1 VASSILRRVKG
12 RTPNPNFSMDPAT
25 RKLEESIRT
34 RSRIFSHLSASILG
48 LLFVFSLCQFDL
60 DGLKG
65 ILFDGLVRTQW
76 VKMPDP
82 AIQLVAYDDE
92 SSRRHESSARVPAQE
107 IVALLNSLEAESPRA
122 VALLLPVNEKLYS
135 DGELEQI
142 GRSLLKIEN
151 SFIGYTDDDSLGKA
165 PAAALGISPSR
176 YLPGFVSRDTFSY
189 GADSVTRRVMITID
203 GLETVY
209 MRLSELWNRAATEEK
224 KVHNTPYGRAN
235 SLQTFIRWQGPP
247 GTYSPFKSEA
257 VAEQRLPKGSFT
269 GKIVLIGSMISSRRE
284 ADFTYTPYS
293 RYANQTSTLE
303 AAAHGLSTLMHNQ
316 GISKSSATVD
326 WMLAFFVGILTVNL
340 VLYLT
345 PGQGILFVLLEGIL
359 LATSGF
365 CLLRFGNYW
374 LNLAHPLVI
383 AGVGYYLVIPYRL
396 VDEYR
401 KRWHYQEKSEFMA
414 QLELLKSNF
423 LSLISHDLKT
433 PIARIQGNAELVLSG
448 GEKLD
453 GPQRKCLET
462 IVHTTDDLSQY
473 VETVLDLTR
482 IESSQV
488 PIQKSTKDINATVM
502 EVVESKRFLAE
513 EKNIELITKLEPLF
527 SIKFD
532 VKLIRR
538 VIANLVEN
546 AIKYSPPNSRI
557 TLSSRE
563 ENNWIRVTV
572 TDQGMGIPPVE
583 QVKVFQKFYRCENEM
598 TQTTKGTGLGL
609 YLVKYFVEL
618 HQGMVELKSDAGQ
631 GSEFTVSLPV

>member
-1 VASSILRRVKG
+1 ML
-12 RTPNPNFSMDPAT
+12 DPAT

-65 ILFDGLVRTQW
+65 ILFDGIVRTQRA
-76 VKMPDP
+76 KQADP
-82 AIQLVAYDDE
+82 TIQLIAYDDE
-92 SSRRHESSARVPAQE
+92 SSRRYESSVRMPAQE
-107 IVALLNSLEAESPRA
+107 IVALLNTLAAEGPRA
-122 VALLLPVNEKLYS
+122 VALLLPINEKIYS
-135 DGELEQI
+135 DDELERI
-142 GRSLLKIEN
+142 GQAILKIDN
-151 SFIGYTDDDSLGKA
+151 SFIGYTDDESLGKG
-165 PAAALGISPSR
+165 PATALGISPSR
-176 YLPGFVSRDTFSY
+176 YLPGFISRDTFSY

-203 GLETVY
+203 GLESVY
-209 MRLSELWNRAATEEK
+209 YHLSELWNQQASEK
-224 KVHNTPYGRAN
+224 APGNQYRRAN
-235 SLQTFIRWQGPP
+235 SLQTFIQWQGPP
-247 GTYSPFKSEA
+247 GTYLPFKSEA
-257 VAEQRLPKGSFT
+257 VAEHRLPKGTFA
-269 GKIVLIGSMISSRRE
+269 GKIVLIGSLISSKRE
-284 ADFTYTPYS
+284 ADFVLTPYS
-293 RYANQTSTLE
+293 RLPHQTSALE
-303 AAAHGLSTLMHNQ
+303 AAAHGLSTLIRHQ
-316 GISKSSATVD
+316 GITKSSPVLD
-326 WMLAFFVGILTVNL
+326 WVLAFIVGLLTVNL
-340 VLYLT
+340 VLYLA
-345 PGQGILFVLLEGIL
+345 PGQGILFVLFESAVL
-359 LATSGF
+359 LVSGWCF
-365 CLLRFGNYW
+365 LKWQNYW

-433 PIARIQGNAELVLSG
+433 PIARIQGNAELVLNG
-448 GEKLD
+448 AEKLD
-453 GPQRKCLET
+453 DPQRKCLEA

-502 EVVESKRFLAE
+502 EVVESKRFLAQ
-513 EKNIELITKLEPLF
+513 EKNIQLITKLEPLF

-538 VIANLVEN
+538 VLSNLVEN
-546 AIKYSPPNSRI
+546 AIKYSPANSVI
-557 TLSSRE
+557 TLSSKE

-572 TDQGMGIPPVE
+572 TDQGFGIANEE
-583 QVKVFQKFYRCENEM
+583 QPKVFQKFYRCENDN
-598 TQTTKGTGLGL
+598 TRSTKGTGLGL

-618 HQGMVELKSDAGQ
+618 HQGVVELKSELGQ

>member
-1 VASSILRRVKG
+1 MKG
-12 RTPNPNFSMDPAT
+12 PDKNPLMDPAA

-48 LLFVFSLCQFDL
+48 LLFVFSLCQFEL

-65 ILFDGLVRTQW
+65 ILFDGLVRTERT
-76 VKMPDP
+76 KKPDP

-92 SSRRHESSARVPAQE
+92 SSRRHESSQRVPAEE
-107 IVALLNSLEAESPRA
+107 IIAVLNALAGESPRA
-122 VALLLPVNEKLYS
+122 VALLLPINEKLYS
-135 DGELEQI
+135 DAELTQI
-142 GRSLLKIEN
+142 GRALLKIEN

-165 PAAALGISPSR
+165 PPEALGISPSR

-189 GADSVTRRVMITID
+189 GADSVTRRVMLTID
-203 GLETVY
+203 GMETLY
-209 MRLSELWNRAATEEK
+209 LRLSDLWNSGNTLASEK
-224 KVHNTPYGRAN
+224 KLRAKPYGRAN

-257 VAEQRLPKGSFT
+257 VAEQRLPKGSFA
-269 GKIVLIGSMISSRRE
+269 GKIVLVGSQIESKQD
-284 ADFTYTPYS
+284 ADCTYTPYS
-293 RYANQTSTLE
+293 RVPHQTSTLE

-316 GISKSSATVD
+316 GITRSSTAVD
-326 WMLAFFVGILTVNL
+326 WILAFFVGLLTVNL
-340 VLYLT
+340 VLYLA
-345 PGQGILFVLLEGIL
+345 PGRGILFVLGEAGLL
-359 LATSGF
+359 LAVGWG
-365 CLLRFGNYW
+365 LLHWGNYW

-401 KRWHYQEKSEFMA
+401 KRWHFQEKSEFMV

-433 PIARIQGNAELVLSG
+433 PIARIQGNAELVLNRAD
-448 GEKLD
+448 KLD
-453 GPQRKCLET
+453 EPQRQCLEA
-462 IVHTTDDLSQY
+462 IVQTTDDLSQY

-482 IESSQV
+482 IESQQV
-488 PIQKSTKDINATVM
+488 PIQKTTKDINPIVM
-502 EVVESKRFLAE
+502 EVVESKRFLAQ
-513 EKNIELITKLEPLF
+513 EKNIELVTKLEPLF

-538 VIANLVEN
+538 VLSNLVEN
-546 AIKYSPPNSRI
+546 AIKYSPPNSVI
-557 TLSSRE
+557 TLASRE

-572 TDQGMGIPPVE
+572 TDQGVGITPEE
-583 QVKVFQKFYRCENEM
+583 QPKVFQKFYRCENE
-598 TQTTKGTGLGL
+598 TTRSNKGTGLGL
-609 YLVKYFVEL
+609 YLVKYFIEL
-618 HQGMVELKSDAGQ
+618 HQGMVELRSDIGR